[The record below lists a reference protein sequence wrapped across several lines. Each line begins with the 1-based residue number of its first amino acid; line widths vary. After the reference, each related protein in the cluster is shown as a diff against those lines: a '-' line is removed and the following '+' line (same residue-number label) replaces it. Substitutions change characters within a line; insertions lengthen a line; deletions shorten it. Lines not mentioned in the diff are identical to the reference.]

1 MKKAFTLSEVLIT
14 LGIIGVVAS
23 MTLPALVE
31 KHKKITTVSKLKKAY
46 TSLSQM
52 LISSNADNGP
62 APLVYGDNIEASV
75 TENFFNTYWL
85 QYFKAPIAAKN
96 LKTFYQISN
105 VYTFLNGN
113 KYGVDIRTDYG
124 AGRILFKSQDGTMYF
139 MAVGYWDKDIPKYA
153 SEMNVLVDINGAK
166 KPNMLGYDVFFF
178 IINYKTLTIRPNG
191 AKCSKET
198 INESCSKTG
207 SGAYCTAKIMNANWQ
222 IEKDYPW

>member
-52 LISSNADNGP
+52 LISSNADNGTV
-62 APLVYGDNIEASV
+62 PLVYGDNIEASI
-75 TENFFNTYWL
+75 TEDFFKTYL
-85 QYFKAPIAAKN
+85 LPYFKKPIVAQNGKS
-96 LKTFYQISN
+96 FYPILN
-105 VYTFLNGN
+105 VYTLLNGN
-113 KYGVDIRTDYG
+113 KYGVDIRTHYET
-124 AGRILFKSQDGTMYF
+124 GRILFKSQDGTMYF
-139 MAVGYWDKDIPKYA
+139 VAVNYWDKDIPIFA
-153 SEMNVLVDINGAK
+153 SAINLLVDINGAK
-166 KPNMLGYDVFFF
+166 KPNILGYDVFNFT
-178 IINYKTLTIRPNG
+178 IDYKTLTIRPNG
-191 AKCSKET
+191 AKSSQEA

-207 SGAYCTAKIMNANWQ
+207 SGAYCAAKIINANWQ